1 MIAGFHPIYDMK
13 LPLVSRLIS
22 GRDSISFIREGG
34 RILRLGGGGAKNN
47 FLGQEI

>member
-1 MIAGFHPIYDMK
+1 MNDMK

-34 RILRLGGGGAKNN
+34 RILRWGCQVNN
-47 FLGQEI
+47 AVVKFFNSDLIL